1 MPEIDESRR
10 KLLLGAGGATAAII
24 AGAAIRNADDG
35 ITFESVYSTNRFD
48 AVVEDGPT
56 ADSGPAYYAD
66 VITSEVASS
75 RVFWE
80 RFPESAIIDYRDID
94 FREKFISLFVSRYWI
109 CEPGHLCAAS
119 PKSDFRDDR
128 LVYEL
133 DTSEVDVLQS
143 EDPEYSDSLYVE
155 VHRWRY
161 EGVRPPREAV
171 IELQ

>member
-24 AGAAIRNADDG
+24 AGAAIRESDDG
-35 ITFESVYSTNRFD
+35 ITFESLYSTNRFD

-56 ADSGPAYYAD
+56 ADSGSAYYAD
-66 VITSEVASS
+66 VITSEAASS

-119 PKSDFRDDR
+119 PDVDFRDDR
-128 LVYEL
+128 LVYERFL
-133 DTSEVDVLQS
+133 GEEGRAWVAPPVRRALRAEDDAGARYRTVLAGGQA
-143 EDPEYSDSLYVE
+143 
-155 VHRWRY
+155 
-161 EGVRPPREAV
+161 GVAGD
-171 IELQ
+171 